1 MFAFFLKIL
10 FCLFLAATLGFFLA
24 WLLRGL
30 AMARLREQHGRLGS
44 DLAARESQLK
54 MAQGQAQESRDKS
67 KALEHDLIVASNR
80 SKEFELALQGEQQR
94 STKLADD
101 VRHERERFLALE
113 NIAKRRAAD
122 LETAHVQ
129 LSNTT
134 RDKDFEIVRLSSQLA
149 PLVALPAAL
158 SARELEI
165 RSLQA
170 RVDELASAHHLKET
184 ESASR
189 LQGLESKVRL
199 ADDELFRRANRIAE
213 LERIVA
219 AEQSRL
225 AELETVAQT
234 RAGQIV
240 SLQGESKAIA
250 DRLDS
255 LGDHKD
261 GEVRALQ
268 AKLNEAT
275 LALRQREQELAAAR
289 KQVEG
294 ELASLRGRS
303 DGRSAGGGRE
313 RGHPHATGGARPAQR
328 GAAEG

>member
-44 DLAARESQLK
+44 DLAARESQLT

-80 SKEFELALQGEQQR
+80 SKEFELALHGEQRR

-134 RDKDFEIVRLSSQLA
+134 RDKDFEIVRL
-149 PLVALPAAL
+149 V
-158 SARELEI
+158 EI
-165 RSLQA
+165 
-170 RVDELASAHHLKET
+170 
-184 ESASR
+184 
-189 LQGLESKVRL
+189 
-199 ADDELFRRANRIAE
+199 
-213 LERIVA
+213 
-219 AEQSRL
+219 
-225 AELETVAQT
+225 
-234 RAGQIV
+234 
-240 SLQGESKAIA
+240 
-250 DRLDS
+250 
-255 LGDHKD
+255 
-261 GEVRALQ
+261 
-268 AKLNEAT
+268 
-275 LALRQREQELAAAR
+275 
-289 KQVEG
+289 
-294 ELASLRGRS
+294 
-303 DGRSAGGGRE
+303 
-313 RGHPHATGGARPAQR
+313 
-328 GAAEG
+328 